1 MLNITFHKKVKLFI
15 QYLDYYQNNMEN
27 IVKKIE
33 TFLSYSDEKLEE
45 LHIENQKL
53 KEESQSIA
61 KKRKE

>member
-53 KEESQSIA
+53 KEESQSIT

>member
-1 MLNITFHKKVKLFI
+1 
-15 QYLDYYQNNMEN
+15 MEN

-53 KEESQSIA
+53 KEESQLIA